1 MCVVGFFEPETGSEV
16 KGPVCAGKSVI
27 AVGPLLSTPQPKK
40 PKNDEKIF
48 LEVAHVLSEGH
59 NNFEI
64 VSDRAVGAN
73 YEEVR
78 IAIQELGFNLLV
90 SVYRRMFENIQ
101 SSFGLPELPKE

>member
-1 MCVVGFFEPETGSEV
+1 MCVVGFFEPETGAEV

-27 AVGPLLSTPQPKK
+27 AVGPLLSTPQPKRG
-40 PKNDEKIF
+40 EEIF
-48 LEVAHVLSEGH
+48 LEIAHVLSEGH